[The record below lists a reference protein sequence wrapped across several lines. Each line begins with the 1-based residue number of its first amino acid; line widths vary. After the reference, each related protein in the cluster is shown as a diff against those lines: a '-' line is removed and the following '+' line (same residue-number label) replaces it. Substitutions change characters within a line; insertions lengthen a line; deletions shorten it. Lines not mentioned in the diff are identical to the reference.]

1 MSNDPNAPANA
12 ETAIETGGRETRSR
26 EGRGRERR
34 VRGGARG
41 GGAIQQLPFK
51 RLRNPYRPIE
61 ILNEEQLDRIHHASM
76 RLLEEIGME
85 VLHTDSLERFA
96 KAGAIVDRDSK
107 RVRVGR
113 DMVME
118 LAAKAPAEFNLRARN
133 PAHDVVIGGN
143 HLVFT
148 SVGGPAYL
156 NDIERGK
163 RPGNYPDMCDFIRIV
178 QSLNVVHQEGGSPGE
193 LVELPAE
200 SRHLDYYLAAMTLT
214 DKSWQCWGL
223 GGYRVR
229 DAVDMLA
236 IVFGETHDQ
245 LAANPAGITVI
256 NSNSPLRLDVPMGE
270 GLTELARTGQAVAVT
285 PFTLA
290 GAMSPVTLAGALA
303 QQNAEAL
310 FMVALT
316 QLVRPGANV
325 IYGAFTSNVDMK
337 SGAPAFGTPEYAKA
351 QIVSGQLARRYK
363 LPLRS
368 SNVNASNVVDAQAT
382 YESEMAIW
390 STIMGGVNYMIHAA
404 GWLEGGLTAS
414 FEKLIVDAEMLQM
427 MREFLEPPT
436 IDEAEFGFEAVNEV
450 GPGGHFFG
458 VGHTLERYET
468 AFYAPL
474 LSDWRNFET
483 WKQAGA
489 ENATQRAHKIWKQI
503 LREYQEP
510 PMDPAVREELEAY
523 VAKRKL
529 EIAAGRL

>member
-1 MSNDPNAPANA
+1 MS
-12 ETAIETGGRETRSR
+12 TETGDATQRSQGAR
-26 EGRGRERR
+26 TGRGRDRR
-34 VRGGARG
+34 ARG
-41 GGAIQQLPFK
+41 GGRGGSAVTQLPFK

-61 ILNEEQLDRIHHASM
+61 IATEEQLDRIHHASM

-85 VLHTDSLERFA
+85 VLHDESLDRLA
-96 KAGAIVDRDSK
+96 RAGASVDRETR
-107 RVRVGR
+107 RVRIGR

-118 LAAKAPAEFNLRARN
+118 LAAKAPAEFALRARN
-133 PAHDVVIGGN
+133 PAHDLTIGGN

-148 SVGGPAYL
+148 SVGGPAYF

-163 RPGNYPDMCDFIRIV
+163 RPGNYPDMCDFIRLV

-193 LVELPAE
+193 PVELPAA
-200 SRHLDYYLAAMTLT
+200 SRHLDYYLAAITLT
-214 DKSWQCWGL
+214 DKTWQCWGL

-229 DAVDMLA
+229 DAVDMLE
-236 IVFGETHDQ
+236 IVFGETKDQ
-245 LAANPAGITVI
+245 LAASPAGITVI

-270 GLTELARTGQAVAVT
+270 GLTELARHGQAAAVT

-316 QLVRPGANV
+316 QLVRPGAPV

-351 QIVSGQLARRYK
+351 AIVSGQLARKYR

-368 SNVNASNVVDAQAT
+368 SNVNASNTVDVQAA
-382 YESEMAIW
+382 YESEMALW

-427 MREFLEPPT
+427 MREFLEPPV
-436 IDEAEFGFEAVNEV
+436 IDEAEFGFEAVQEV

-458 VGHTLERYET
+458 VGHTLERYER
-468 AFYAPL
+468 AFYAPM

-483 WKQAGA
+483 WREAGS
-489 ENATQRAHKIWKQI
+489 EDGTRRAHKIWKQL
-503 LREYQEP
+503 LREYEEP
-510 PMDPAVREELEAY
+510 PLDPGKREALEAY
-523 VAKRKL
+523 VARRKQ
-529 EIAAGRL
+529 EIEAGKL